1 MDSQELQALKN
12 RYDIIGNDAGLN
24 NALEIAVAVAPTD
37 IAVLIDGESG
47 TGKDIIPRI
56 IHQHSRRKGG
66 NYFAVNCGGI
76 PEGTINSE
84 LFGHVK
90 GAFTG
95 ADREHK
101 GYFEE
106 ADGGTLFLDEIGE
119 LPAATQ
125 AMLLRVIQNGEY
137 MKVGS
142 AKVERTNVRV
152 IAASNVNL
160 AHAVSQGKFRSD
172 LYYRLNGITI
182 KMPALRERS
191 TDIHLLFRKFSAD
204 FSERNHT
211 HKVNLTHDA
220 IRLIS
225 EYRWPGNIRQLKN
238 FAEAVTALETQNF
251 RPTDGRC
258 EVDALTLRKYLP
270 VEGETAITVTDPQQ
284 QERMSDNDRQMIFN
298 AMLKMSRDIE
308 ELKRA
313 VYGGAAPAVV
323 HDTMSLPPAPADHA
337 QTHID
342 EVDEQPQAIEE
353 KPQVEESL
361 DIVDNEKS
369 LIEKALR
376 KHDGHRKSAAAEL
389 GFSERTLYR
398 KMEKYGLKS

>member
-1 MDSQELQALKN
+1 MDSQELQSLKN
-12 RYDIIGNDAGLN
+12 RYDIIGNDAALN
-24 NALEIAVAVAPTD
+24 SAHEIAVAVAPTD

-47 TGKDIIPRI
+47 TGKDTIPRI
-56 IHQHSRRKGG
+56 IHEHSRRKGG

-125 AMLLRVIQNGEY
+125 AMLLRVIQNGEF

-182 KMPALRERS
+182 KMPALRERTS
-191 TDIHLLFRKFSAD
+191 DIHLLFRKFSAD

-220 IRLIS
+220 IKLIT

-258 EVDALTLRKYLP
+258 EVDSLTLRKYLP
-270 VEGETAITVTDPQQ
+270 AEGETAIAVSDPQQ

-298 AMLKMSRDIE
+298 AILKMSHDIE
-308 ELKRA
+308 ELKRV
-313 VYGGAAPAVV
+313 VYGGGAAPVV
-323 HDTMSLPPAPADHA
+323 NEPMSLPPAPADQPH
-337 QTHID
+337 QRMEEI
-342 EVDEQPQAIEE
+342 DEQPQTVVENHE
-353 KPQVEESL
+353 QEESL
-361 DIVDNEKS
+361 DIVDNERN